1 MIKEAQGRLK
11 VGDSVAIIDIGS
23 NSVRLVAYEGLTRAP
38 SAIFNEKALC
48 GLGRGVKTTGK
59 LADEAMDKALAALR
73 RFRVLSDIMQI
84 KDLTVIAT
92 AAARDASNG
101 EEFLKACKE
110 VTRRPVQ
117 LISGRREAELSALGV
132 ISGIQHPNG
141 LVGDMG
147 GGSLELIDVI
157 GDRLGEGM
165 TLPLGALT
173 LQDLAGTNKKKTEKL
188 VKDSLA
194 KAEGIKT
201 LKGRKFYAIGG
212 TWRALARL
220 HMKQR
225 GYPLQVMHHYTISAQ
240 DALDLLA
247 LVERVQA
254 DTLGSIRSVSEARR
268 PLLQYGALVME
279 EIIRRGKPSDVVIS
293 ALGVREG
300 LLFERLKGEDRRL
313 DPLMAAA
320 RELNVLR
327 SRAPMHGEELCD
339 WTDDLWASSGLDETI
354 EERRLR
360 HAACLLSDIGWRAH
374 PDYRGEQAFN
384 IIANAAFIGVD
395 HPGRAF
401 ISLAVAYRHMGGGD
415 DDVSPRMRDLVSTRF
430 LDRARIL
437 GAAMR
442 VAYLVSAA
450 MPGVLPEATIR
461 CDQGRVVLTLPK
473 EFAALANE
481 RLFNRLKTL
490 SRILGRSAD
499 FNLS

>member
-1 MIKEAQGRLK
+1 
-11 VGDSVAIIDIGS
+11 
-23 NSVRLVAYEGLTRAP
+23 
-38 SAIFNEKALC
+38 
-48 GLGRGVKTTGK
+48 
-59 LADEAMDKALAALR
+59 
-73 RFRVLSDIMQI
+73 
-84 KDLTVIAT
+84 
-92 AAARDASNG
+92 
-101 EEFLKACKE
+101 
-110 VTRRPVQ
+110 
-117 LISGRREAELSALGV
+117 LGV
-132 ISGIQHPNG
+132 ISGIQNPNG

-147 GGSLELIDVI
+147 GGSLELIDVV

-173 LQDLAGTNKKKTEKL
+173 LQDLAGANKKKTEKL

-194 KAEGIKT
+194 KADGIKT

-254 DTLGSIRSVSEARR
+254 DMLGSIRSVSEARR
-268 PLLQYGALVME
+268 PLLQYGAMVME

-327 SRAPMHGEELCD
+327 SRAPMHGEELCG
-339 WTDDLWASSGLDETI
+339 WTDQFMRSTQLDETAD
-354 EERRLR
+354 ERRLR

-374 PDYRGEQAFN
+374 PDYRGEQSLN
-384 IIANAAFIGVD
+384 IIANAAFGGID

-401 ISLAVAYRHMGGGD
+401 LALTTSYRHMGPD
-415 DDVSPRMRDLVSTRF
+415 ADVSPTLRSIATVRM
-430 LDRARIL
+430 LDRAHIL

-442 VAYLVSAA
+442 VGYLLSAA
-450 MPGVLPEATIR
+450 MPGVLPR
-461 CDQGRVVLTLPK
+461 CAMVCAKNKLVLSVPPDMAPLV
-473 EFAALANE
+473 NE
-481 RLFNRLKTL
+481 RLNGRLKQMGKL
-490 SRILGRSAD
+490 IGREPTIRV
-499 FNLS
+499 L